1 MSMRQ
6 PAQSLVTVKAASG
19 DEKKEEKKEGKDGEA
34 KEGEEEAVPEPSPEV
49 LKARADQEARDNTDA
64 AAKEKMK
71 ILKEIGVHDIDP
83 KDSTYGHPLFK
94 HEMTKF
100 LPYQIE

>member
-1 MSMRQ
+1 L
-6 PAQSLVTVKAASG
+6 AAVKITSG

-34 KEGEEEAVPEPSPEV
+34 KEGEEEAPPEPSPEV
-49 LKARADQEARDNTDA
+49 LKARAEQEARDQTDA
-64 AAKEKMK
+64 AAAEKMK

-83 KDSTYGHPLFK
+83 KSSTYGHPLFK